1 MRHVAREITELL
13 KLFLCRYRLRIRL
26 LCGDLALEFLLGF
39 EHLLELLLGMGVDA
53 RVFAAAAIHPLQGHF
68 CFVFVSLSFSLN
80 PVLPAFFTPS
90 GFLQRLSKKLQW
102 RHAQDFQNFPL
113 NACIQ
118 LLAVATAAGLLSV
131 LDSFPSAPVT
141 MTAVG
146 VILHNKARLTR

>member
-53 RVFAAAAIHPLQGHF
+53 RVFAAATIHPLQGHF

-90 GFLQRLSKKLQW
+90 IPAAPLEEAPVEACAGLSKLP
-102 RHAQDFQNFPL
+102 AQCLYPI
-113 NACIQ
+113 ACRRNCCR
-118 LLAVATAAGLLSV
+118 AFVRA
-131 LDSFPSAPVT
+131 
-141 MTAVG
+141 
-146 VILHNKARLTR
+146 